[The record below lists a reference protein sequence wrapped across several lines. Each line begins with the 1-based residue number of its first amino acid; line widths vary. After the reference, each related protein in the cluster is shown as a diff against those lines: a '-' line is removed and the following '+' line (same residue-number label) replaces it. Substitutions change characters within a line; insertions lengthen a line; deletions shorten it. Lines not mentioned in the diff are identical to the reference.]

1 MLLIVV
7 FNDDALFWTGIF
19 IWYHS
24 LPSVYL
30 VPVPLV
36 AYPVN
41 LLVVWIIPHIAR
53 STAEGDLIT
62 NVLFYIYSS
71 SFPYYDDVCD
81 TRQVGPAFKSILK

>member
-1 MLLIVV
+1 MMMLFFEQASSFDI
-7 FNDDALFWTGIF
+7 T
-19 IWYHS
+19 
-24 LPSVYL
+24 
-30 VPVPLV
+30 
-36 AYPVN
+36 AYPVYTWYRYHKYQVN